1 MRKTSVKLLLAYLAG
16 DVAVLAVSLMQGGN
30 WLLNTQAAFA
40 CSLLITFASFY
51 SYHRMVQSRLAAGA
65 IPPDKFEHY
74 YEDDDEESEKENED
88 ATMQDSPLESEKKPP
103 KIGFKESFQNL
114 SLSYKSALS
123 VYRIATYGILFLTL
137 LVLVHKSRF
146 DAVAFLIG
154 LSVIPLCGLFG
165 AVFLKKDFYGTY
177 ES

>member
-1 MRKTSVKLLLAYLAG
+1 MIKTTAKLLLAYFVVDA
-16 DVAVLAVSLMQGGN
+16 AVLVLSLMQGN
-30 WLLNTQAAFA
+30 DWLLNTQAAFA
-40 CSLLITFASFY
+40 CSLLITVASFY
-51 SYHRMVQSRLAAGA
+51 SYHRMVQSRLAAGM
-65 IPPDKFEHY
+65 IPPDKFDRY
-74 YEDDDEESEKENED
+74 YEDDEDESDQENKD
-88 ATMQDSPLESEKKPP
+88 VTQDNPPESEKKPP

-137 LVLVHKSRF
+137 SVLVHNNRF
-146 DAVAFLIG
+146 DAVAFLLG